1 MGKVYDAKA
10 LFDVAKDREKAY
22 DELLSQ
28 LGELKKALQGVADLD
43 GSLEGKGADNIK
55 SFYKQHADT
64 AGQWENLIKM
74 QQSYFSTLHV
84 KAEKAK
90 LSGSTIVTE
99 SFLETELKNA
109 NSNAKEMVA
118 QQHEDLQSIL
128 NGIDDIVSISAF
140 STSEFNDKIEEA
152 EKKRTDTIEAVNQ
165 LDAEW
170 SKEYSEMD
178 DFYTVV
184 DTLVSGL
191 ELATSQGGSIYQLA
205 FDEKAYHDSELYKV
219 QTKLNDYATSYVDY
233 NKQQEEVHELEKKQE
248 EEANKPWYEKTWDAV
263 STFTGEVS
271 GYYDYKRAAEGVDP
285 VTGEKLSTSQRV
297 AAGAMAA
304 AGFIPVVGWVGRAAK
319 GGKAIYKTAK
329 GLSAADHALD
339 AYKSAKSFKVLE
351 QTEKGLYGLVAA
363 NGLGEY
369 MTGRDMFG
377 NKISEE
383 QRKASLLQALGI
395 AGAGALSTKVA
406 GKMGQSL
413 ATKGTEKLNNM
424 RNTLRTSA
432 VANVTKQAYQSVK
445 NAPASWTQSLH
456 KTYNNILD
464 SSMPRLG
471 PELAPAGPALAQ
483 QTVRETLQNVKKQTM
498 QMIEK
503 PVKVERVSERQ
514 IQKGTKGTGKGS
526 NTNPNKIK
534 LTPEREI
541 YYRKKIDE
549 AEARGE
555 YDVADDIRY
564 DRYCEETKKPLDREK
579 WDVRN
584 ENLKKITERGREE
597 EIKGRKALGEH
608 LGRKLE
614 NNNVGEVVTYT
625 SSEGHLTRPD
635 SIGRNSKG
643 EIDLVHDHKH
653 KISDKEHVIHNDSQ
667 MRAERELA
675 QGKNGR
681 HVVTIS
687 SDKPDLNGIPPKP
700 RPSGPLAKESDIFY
714 TDPSSGRVTHK
725 WEYHPDIPGGG
736 IWIKI

>member
-28 LGELKKALQGVADLD
+28 LGELKKALQGVADLE
-43 GSLEGKGADNIK
+43 GSLEGKGANNIK

-90 LSGSTIVTE
+90 LTGSTIVDE

-118 QQHEDLQSIL
+118 QQHDDLQSIL

-191 ELATSQGGSIYQLA
+191 ELATSQGGSVYQLA
-205 FDEKAYHDSELYKV
+205 FNEKAYHDSELYKV

-233 NKQQEEVHELEKKQE
+233 NKQQEEVYELEKKQE

-377 NKISEE
+377 NKMSEE

-464 SSMPRLG
+464 SSMPRLVL
-471 PELAPAGPALAQ
+471 ELAPAGPALAQ

-503 PVKVERVSERQ
+503 PVKVERVSGQ
-514 IQKGTKGTGKGS
+514 IQTGTKGTGKVYPTRQIDSVTEAHIIDRVKELRGNLTS
-526 NTNPNKIK
+526 RYKKSGNFAVAEVDVSGLSKSEFYAQSSINELKGNLEHKVPDISLQPENPMFKATEAVGKEGESYLRNTDTEYKILNDIASRLGENTQATGKIK
-534 LTPEREI
+534 LFTELDTCDSCSKVI
-541 YYRKKIDE
+541 
-549 AEARGE
+549 AEFA
-555 YDVADDIRY
+555 
-564 DRYCEETKKPLDREK
+564 TKYKNIE
-579 WDVRN
+579 
-584 ENLKKITERGREE
+584 
-597 EIKGRKALGEH
+597 
-608 LGRKLE
+608 LE
-614 NNNVGEVVTYT
+614 
-625 SSEGHLTRPD
+625 
-635 SIGRNSKG
+635 
-643 EIDLVHDHKH
+643 
-653 KISDKEHVIHNDSQ
+653 VIHN
-667 MRAERELA
+667 
-675 QGKNGR
+675 NGNR
-681 HVVTIS
+681 I
-687 SDKPDLNGIPPKP
+687 IP
-700 RPSGPLAKESDIFY
+700 
-714 TDPSSGRVTHK
+714 
-725 WEYHPDIPGGG
+725 
-736 IWIKI
+736 

>member
-10 LFDVAKDREKAY
+10 LFDVAKDRENAY

-28 LGELKKALQGVADLD
+28 LGELKKALQGVADLE

-74 QQSYFSTLHV
+74 QKSYFSALHV

-90 LSGSTIVTE
+90 LAGSTVVNE

-109 NSNAKEMVA
+109 NSNAKEIVA

-191 ELATSQGGSIYQLA
+191 ELATSQGGSAYQLA
-205 FDEKAYHDSELYKV
+205 FNEKAYHDSELYKV

-233 NKQQEEVHELEKKQE
+233 NKQQEEVYELEKKQE

-369 MTGRDMFG
+369 MTGRDVFG

-406 GKMGQSL
+406 GKTAKAG
-413 ATKGTEKLNNM
+413 AN
-424 RNTLRTSA
+424 A
-432 VANVTKQAYQSVK
+432 VANGAKKLSDMRNVLSKQATQRIMPPLQSVQK
-445 NAPASWTQSLH
+445 AYH
-456 KTYNNILD
+456 
-464 SSMPRLG
+464 SSSNYVKKKISQAG
-471 PELAPAGPALAQ
+471 DIKLAPKK
-483 QTVRETLQNVKKQTM
+483 VRVVEEPLTGTRMPVVDEWITGKDVGRMFSVGSKQTSKSDAKIITPKYKPGFDEHLIKVEGFS
-498 QMIEK
+498 QKKGIIGGHNLEEFHSFLKKEGININIVSKTPHENIKGVYQIEYQIPARDSAGNAIDGEWKKKVFTKTVFNPSEISNEEIIKHGQEAMIEGIA
-503 PVKVERVSERQ
+503 S
-514 IQKGTKGTGKGS
+514 G
-526 NTNPNKIK
+526 KIK
-534 LTPEREI
+534 PQVNSNDIINGKAGNGLSYTGYRDPTSEEI
-541 YYRKKIDE
+541 LNFHPVIDE
-549 AEARGE
+549 
-555 YDVADDIRY
+555 
-564 DRYCEETKKPLDREK
+564 
-579 WDVRN
+579 
-584 ENLKKITERGREE
+584 
-597 EIKGRKALGEH
+597 
-608 LGRKLE
+608 
-614 NNNVGEVVTYT
+614 
-625 SSEGHLTRPD
+625 
-635 SIGRNSKG
+635 
-643 EIDLVHDHKH
+643 
-653 KISDKEHVIHNDSQ
+653 
-667 MRAERELA
+667 
-675 QGKNGR
+675 
-681 HVVTIS
+681 
-687 SDKPDLNGIPPKP
+687 
-700 RPSGPLAKESDIFY
+700 
-714 TDPSSGRVTHK
+714 
-725 WEYHPDIPGGG
+725 
-736 IWIKI
+736 

>member
-28 LGELKKALQGVADLD
+28 LGELKKALQGVADLE

-118 QQHEDLQSIL
+118 QQHDDLQSIL

-178 DFYTVV
+178 DFYAVV

-191 ELATSQGGSIYQLA
+191 ELATSQGGSVYQLA

-233 NKQQEEVHELEKKQE
+233 NKQQEEVYELEKKQE

-471 PELAPAGPALAQ
+471 PELASAGPALAQ

-608 LGRKLE
+608 LDRKLE

>member
-10 LFDVAKDREKAY
+10 LFDVAKDRENAY

-28 LGELKKALQGVADLD
+28 LGELKKALQGVADLE

-74 QQSYFSTLHV
+74 QQSYFSALHV

-90 LSGSTIVTE
+90 LAGSTIVNE

-118 QQHEDLQSIL
+118 QQHDDLQSIL

-191 ELATSQGGSIYQLA
+191 ELATSQGGSAYQLA
-205 FDEKAYHDSELYKV
+205 FNEKAYHDSELYKV

-233 NKQQEEVHELEKKQE
+233 NKQQEEVYELEKKQE

-395 AGAGALSTKVA
+395 AGAGALSTKAA
-406 GKMGQSL
+406 GKTAKAG
-413 ATKGTEKLNNM
+413 AN
-424 RNTLRTSA
+424 A
-432 VANVTKQAYQSVK
+432 VANGAKKLSDMRNVLSKQATQRIMPPLQSAQK
-445 NAPASWTQSLH
+445 A
-456 KTYNNILD
+456 YR
-464 SSMPRLG
+464 SSSNYIKKKISQAG
-471 PELAPAGPALAQ
+471 DIKLAPKKVRVVEEPITGTRMPVVDEWITGKDVGRMFSVSGEDSTNLQHFNTGSHTVANAKNNRIEYLRSKYGKFTSEELHQRINLRDAVAKEVERLDKLGLTNKQMGPAVAGTFDKTTGKYYFGINNTRGDVPEILHPTIDDRINNMPEDVLNGYTFTYGAGSHAEVYSLNQALLANPNANPDNFI
-483 QTVRETLQNVKKQTM
+483 THVVRSGKKLKPAGMMMPTCPHCNFITEGFEFSSEVKK
-498 QMIEK
+498 
-503 PVKVERVSERQ
+503 
-514 IQKGTKGTGKGS
+514 
-526 NTNPNKIK
+526 
-534 LTPEREI
+534 
-541 YYRKKIDE
+541 
-549 AEARGE
+549 
-555 YDVADDIRY
+555 
-564 DRYCEETKKPLDREK
+564 
-579 WDVRN
+579 
-584 ENLKKITERGREE
+584 
-597 EIKGRKALGEH
+597 H
-608 LGRKLE
+608 
-614 NNNVGEVVTYT
+614 
-625 SSEGHLTRPD
+625 
-635 SIGRNSKG
+635 
-643 EIDLVHDHKH
+643 
-653 KISDKEHVIHNDSQ
+653 
-667 MRAERELA
+667 
-675 QGKNGR
+675 
-681 HVVTIS
+681 
-687 SDKPDLNGIPPKP
+687 
-700 RPSGPLAKESDIFY
+700 
-714 TDPSSGRVTHK
+714 
-725 WEYHPDIPGGG
+725 
-736 IWIKI
+736 

>member
-178 DFYTVV
+178 DFYAVV
-184 DTLVSGL
+184 DMLVSGL
-191 ELATSQGGSIYQLA
+191 ELATSQGGSVYQLA

-233 NKQQEEVHELEKKQE
+233 NKQQEEVYELEKKQE

-464 SSMPRLG
+464 SSMPRLM
-471 PELAPAGPALAQ
+471 PELVPAGPALAQ
-483 QTVRETLQNVKKQTM
+483 QTVRETLQNVKQQTM

-503 PVKVERVSERQ
+503 PVKVERVSGQ
-514 IQKGTKGTGKGS
+514 IQTGTKGTGKVYPTRQIDSVTEAHIIDRVKELRGNLTS
-526 NTNPNKIK
+526 RYKKSGNFAVAEVDVSGLSKSEFYAQSSINELKGNLEHKVPDISLQPENPMFKATEAVGKEGESYLRNTDTEYKILNDIASRLGENTQATGKIK
-534 LTPEREI
+534 LFTELDTCDSCSKVI
-541 YYRKKIDE
+541 
-549 AEARGE
+549 AEFAAKYKNIE
-555 YDVADDIRY
+555 
-564 DRYCEETKKPLDREK
+564 
-579 WDVRN
+579 
-584 ENLKKITERGREE
+584 
-597 EIKGRKALGEH
+597 
-608 LGRKLE
+608 LE
-614 NNNVGEVVTYT
+614 
-625 SSEGHLTRPD
+625 
-635 SIGRNSKG
+635 
-643 EIDLVHDHKH
+643 
-653 KISDKEHVIHNDSQ
+653 VIHN
-667 MRAERELA
+667 
-675 QGKNGR
+675 NGNR
-681 HVVTIS
+681 I
-687 SDKPDLNGIPPKP
+687 IP
-700 RPSGPLAKESDIFY
+700 
-714 TDPSSGRVTHK
+714 
-725 WEYHPDIPGGG
+725 
-736 IWIKI
+736 

>member
-1 MGKVYDAKA
+1 MTVGKVYDAKA
-10 LFDVAKDREKAY
+10 LFDVAKDRENAY

-28 LGELKKALQGVADLD
+28 LGELKKALQGVADLE

-74 QQSYFSTLHV
+74 QQSYFSALHV

-90 LSGSTIVTE
+90 LAGSTIVNE

-118 QQHEDLQSIL
+118 QQHDDLQSIL

-191 ELATSQGGSIYQLA
+191 ELATSQGGSAYQLA
-205 FDEKAYHDSELYKV
+205 FNEKAYHDSELYKV

-233 NKQQEEVHELEKKQE
+233 NKQQEEVYELEKKQE

-395 AGAGALSTKVA
+395 AGAGALSTKAA
-406 GKMGQSL
+406 GKTAKAG
-413 ATKGTEKLNNM
+413 AN
-424 RNTLRTSA
+424 A
-432 VANVTKQAYQSVK
+432 VANGAKKLSDMRNVLSKQATQRIMPPLQSAQK
-445 NAPASWTQSLH
+445 A
-456 KTYNNILD
+456 YR
-464 SSMPRLG
+464 SSSNYIKKKISQAG
-471 PELAPAGPALAQ
+471 DIKLAPKKVRVVEEPITGTRMPVVDEWITGKDVGRMFSVSGEDSTNLQHFNTGSHTVANAKNNRIEYLRSKYGKFTSEELHQRINLRDAVAKEVERLDKLGLTNKQMGPAVAGTFDKTTGKYYFGINNTRGDVPEILHPTIDDRINNMPEDVLNGYTFTYGAGSHAEVYSLNQALLANPNANPDNFI
-483 QTVRETLQNVKKQTM
+483 THVVRSGKKLKPAGMMMPTCPHCNFITEGFEFSSEVKK
-498 QMIEK
+498 
-503 PVKVERVSERQ
+503 
-514 IQKGTKGTGKGS
+514 
-526 NTNPNKIK
+526 
-534 LTPEREI
+534 
-541 YYRKKIDE
+541 
-549 AEARGE
+549 
-555 YDVADDIRY
+555 
-564 DRYCEETKKPLDREK
+564 
-579 WDVRN
+579 
-584 ENLKKITERGREE
+584 
-597 EIKGRKALGEH
+597 H
-608 LGRKLE
+608 
-614 NNNVGEVVTYT
+614 
-625 SSEGHLTRPD
+625 
-635 SIGRNSKG
+635 
-643 EIDLVHDHKH
+643 
-653 KISDKEHVIHNDSQ
+653 
-667 MRAERELA
+667 
-675 QGKNGR
+675 
-681 HVVTIS
+681 
-687 SDKPDLNGIPPKP
+687 
-700 RPSGPLAKESDIFY
+700 
-714 TDPSSGRVTHK
+714 
-725 WEYHPDIPGGG
+725 
-736 IWIKI
+736 

>member
-118 QQHEDLQSIL
+118 QQHDDLQSIL

-178 DFYTVV
+178 DFYAVV

-191 ELATSQGGSIYQLA
+191 ELATSQGGSVYQLA

-233 NKQQEEVHELEKKQE
+233 NKQQEEVYELEKKQE

-406 GKMGQSL
+406 GKTAKAG
-413 ATKGTEKLNNM
+413 AN
-424 RNTLRTSA
+424 A
-432 VANVTKQAYQSVK
+432 VANGAKKLSDMRNVLSKQATQRIMPPLQSAQKAYRSSSNYVK
-445 NAPASWTQSLH
+445 KKISQAGDI
-456 KTYNNILD
+456 K
-464 SSMPRLG
+464 
-471 PELAPAGPALAQ
+471 LAPKK
-483 QTVRETLQNVKKQTM
+483 VRVVEEPITGTRM
-498 QMIEK
+498 
-503 PVKVERVSERQ
+503 PVVDEW
-514 IQKGTKGTGKGS
+514 ITGKDVGRMFS
-526 NTNPNKIK
+526 VRSGETAQRV
-534 LTPEREI
+534 ESESG
-541 YYRKKIDE
+541 
-549 AEARGE
+549 ARYG
-555 YDVADDIRY
+555 DQ
-564 DRYCEETKKPLDREK
+564 
-579 WDVRN
+579 
-584 ENLKKITERGREE
+584 
-597 EIKGRKALGEH
+597 
-608 LGRKLE
+608 
-614 NNNVGEVVTYT
+614 
-625 SSEGHLTRPD
+625 
-635 SIGRNSKG
+635 
-643 EIDLVHDHKH
+643 
-653 KISDKEHVIHNDSQ
+653 KISDKLYSRLRKETPTDELRDMVNEGVDLPMPDPALPGLEITKRLEADHIVPMKNIARMEGFEKLTYEQQVALLNYRDNFTGLSKIANTSKGSKTYEEWVIYKKRNIEVDPTFRKK
-667 MRAERELA
+667 MMGIEKELQVKI
-675 QGKNGR
+675 QGLIDGF
-681 HVVTIS
+681 
-687 SDKPDLNGIPPKP
+687 L
-700 RPSGPLAKESDIFY
+700 KE
-714 TDPSSGRVTHK
+714 
-725 WEYHPDIPGGG
+725 
-736 IWIKI
+736 